1 MDSEGITIT
10 SHLLYQNTLIYFI
23 SELDHGAKSNSNKRK
38 INYVMNEQLEIH
50 RVWKQYIFHTSLWI
64 TVLILYVNPCKA
76 LMVSGEWKPI
86 KVWRWDQTPI
96 IVAVLLQHHYL
107 HIQSSSGQKGIQ
119 QRTVPYPLSYF
130 SDQAFRKSL
139 LHCTVWYHSG
149 ITLASKMY
157 VVWKLLQ
164 CTLMQLY

>member
-76 LMVSGEWKPI
+76 LMVSGE
-86 KVWRWDQTPI
+86 
-96 IVAVLLQHHYL
+96 
-107 HIQSSSGQKGIQ
+107 
-119 QRTVPYPLSYF
+119 
-130 SDQAFRKSL
+130 
-139 LHCTVWYHSG
+139 
-149 ITLASKMY
+149 
-157 VVWKLLQ
+157 
-164 CTLMQLY
+164 